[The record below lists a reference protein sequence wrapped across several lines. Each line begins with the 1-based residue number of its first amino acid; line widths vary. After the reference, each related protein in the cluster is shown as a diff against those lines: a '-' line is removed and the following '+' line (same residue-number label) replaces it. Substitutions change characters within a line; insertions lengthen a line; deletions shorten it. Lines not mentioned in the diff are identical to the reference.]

1 MQFFVDKEM
10 ETLYLQLLLMLTA
23 YSVHMISFIRVPT
36 NAVYMG
42 GHNIFV
48 CKVSVPPILKTP
60 LIMLKL

>member
-1 MQFFVDKEM
+1 
-10 ETLYLQLLLMLTA
+10 MLTA

-60 LIMLKL
+60 LVMLKLSLNWT